1 MELSRQS
8 SVELARKLS
17 AEERRKRLAVEKAKQ
32 HESALQQSLDAE
44 LSALEQRARDA
55 ARPSTAPSAM
65 AQIRRPITADAE
77 PEPEPEHEH
86 DPEATRAS
94 TAGAFASSGA
104 NDENVI
110 VVCRVRPENEA
121 ERQQAGCPPLLDYGE
136 DGRSVT
142 VLSEGA
148 RAHPFGFRRV
158 FGPTV
163 HQQDIFDSVGQ
174 PMVDAVLDG
183 FNAAMICYGQTGAG
197 KSYTMLGSEQR
208 GPAGHGADLG
218 LLPRTTESLFRAIRD
233 RSSGCLRDVVR
244 ASFIEIYMER
254 AADLLG
260 EADADLQIRED
271 KMKNVYVAGARQEIV
286 CSAEEVS
293 ALLELGLRRRQ
304 TGFTGSNAVSSRSH
318 AVFILTL
325 DSTDSERHITKTS
338 QLYCCDLAGSEKIDK
353 TITSSMS
360 PAEARK
366 VLKEGQKINTS
377 LLALGNVIAALAKS
391 AGTGKKSSA
400 HIPYRD
406 SKLTRLLKNSF
417 GGNARTAVV
426 VCCSPSPLNAA
437 ETLSTLR
444 FGDRS
449 QRIKNVATQ
458 NVFRSATELQA
469 LLNLTQG
476 KLERAQTEATR
487 LTDENER
494 LRVALRRSLRS
505 GGSGSA
511 RVSGGG
517 VDQVAEL
524 DLVAV
529 AYAEPT
535 RHTVGAARSIVDGT
549 EFYPG
554 SCDAVGQATVA
565 DGLAVTG
572 MICPITRGV
581 LYDPVVA
588 ADGWTYERSA
598 IVAYWRAQGLR
609 SPASGKRL
617 ESRTLVKNRAL
628 SMVVN
633 GFFTEGQREAAKQGG
648 RPNWWDYL
656 PHEVV
661 GRIFDWVGVVDP
673 TSGRLVGTVARDLC
687 RLSQVCQYFM
697 EVSSQ
702 PLRWTRLLN
711 VIPSVEA
718 HEHGDNP
725 KVAVKVKL
733 TAGRKTTAAAA
744 EAGSSSG
751 DVEDTGRTQYGVL
764 RLNAPRH
771 GSGYVRESRV
781 SVPLAAW
788 GELRPEASGAR
799 STAEATVPP
808 SGR

>member
-1 MELSRQS
+1 
-8 SVELARKLS
+8 VE
-17 AEERRKRLAVEKAKQ
+17 EAKQ
-32 HESALQQSLDAE
+32 HESVLQQSLDAE
-44 LSALEQRARDA
+44 LSALEQRAREH
-55 ARPSTAPSAM
+55 ARPSTAPSVM
-65 AQIRRPITADAE
+65 ALPRNPITAGPEPEAE
-77 PEPEPEHEH
+77 PEPEPE
-86 DPEATRAS
+86 PARAS
-94 TAGAFASSGA
+94 TAGAFAGSHA
-104 NDENVI
+104 DDDNVI
-110 VVCRVRPENEA
+110 VVCRVRPENDA
-121 ERQQAGCPPLLDYGE
+121 ERQQAGCQPMLEYGE

-163 HQQDIFDSVGQ
+163 EQQDIFDSVGA

-208 GPAGHGADLG
+208 SSGARGEDLG
-218 LLPRTTESLFRAIRD
+218 LLPRTTESLFRRIRE

-271 KMKNVYVAGARQEIV
+271 KLKNVYVAGARQEIV

-353 TITSSMS
+353 TITNSMT
-360 PAEARK
+360 PTEARK

-391 AGTGKKSSA
+391 AGTGRKSSI

-469 LLNLTQG
+469 MLNLTEG
-476 KLERAQTEATR
+476 KLGRAQAEASR
-487 LTDENER
+487 LAEENER
-494 LRVALRRSLRS
+494 LRVALRRSLRGGVS
-505 GGSGSA
+505 GSTSVSIGGS
-511 RVSGGG
+511 
-517 VDQVAEL
+517 VDQDAEL
-524 DLVAV
+524 DMVAV

-535 RHTVGAARSIVDGT
+535 RHTVGAARSIIEGT
-549 EFYPG
+549 DVYPG
-554 SCDAVGQATVA
+554 SRDGGGQTTIA

-572 MICPITRGV
+572 MICPLTRSV

-609 SPASGKRL
+609 SPASGDRL

-633 GFFTEGQREAAKQGG
+633 GFFTEGQREAVKQGG

-661 GRIFDWVGVVDP
+661 GRIFDWVGVVDRRP
-673 TSGRLVGTVARDLC
+673 TIGRNERTVARDLC
-687 RLSQVCQYFM
+687 RLCQVCRYFM

-702 PLRWTRLLN
+702 PPRWTYLLN
-711 VIPSVEA
+711 VMGC
-718 HEHGDNP
+718 HDHGDSP
-725 KVAVKVKL
+725 KITVRDKLVADKL
-733 TAGRKTTAAAA
+733 VAERNSASGADEAASNSTNA
-744 EAGSSSG
+744 ESTS
-751 DVEDTGRTQYGVL
+751 RTQYGTL

-771 GSGYVRESRV
+771 ASGFIRDSRV

-788 GELRPEASGAR
+788 GELPPGAAGARATPEAIASPR
-799 STAEATVPP
+799 
-808 SGR
+808 